1 MHVVDTVIHDG
12 RGDVLAG
19 DPLGPGRGHVQVQ
32 LGLAPILA
40 RVLQVPLVLEQGVRR
55 VCGLL
60 QQYRKK
66 GVQELESFEFEP
78 KELPISS
85 QVGYKIEAICLIQE
99 ESAKSCV
106 CPLESKNA
114 HFTFKTRS
122 GSPTKFSTLR
132 GLYPRLL
139 F

>member
-1 MHVVDTVIHDG
+1 MHVVDAVIHDG

-32 LGLAPILA
+32 LGLTPILA

-85 QVGYKIEAICLIQE
+85 QVKRRY
-99 ESAKSCV
+99 S
-106 CPLESKNA
+106 
-114 HFTFKTRS
+114 
-122 GSPTKFSTLR
+122 
-132 GLYPRLL
+132 RL
-139 F
+139 